1 MHPIDEASPLFG
13 LKDEDLRKA
22 QAEFIVL
29 IKAFD
34 DTFSQTIY
42 QRTSYTADE
51 VLWNVRFKPMAAFGP
66 DGVAE
71 MNVELVD
78 ATEAVEG

>member
-1 MHPIDEASPLFG
+1 MS
-13 LKDEDLRKA
+13 
-22 QAEFIVL
+22 
-29 IKAFD
+29 
-34 DTFSQTIY
+34 
-42 QRTSYTADE
+42 
-51 VLWNVRFKPMAAFGP
+51 AFGP